1 MKSIM
6 NANGKDIAEWRP
18 KLLRSAVSSLLFLFL
33 CRPALRRQKEEERDE
48 MRLFFFSSAS

>member
-1 MKSIM
+1 M